1 MLSSDHGF
9 MNHQTLPQALPLRIQ
24 QPHHQH
30 HHHGPAVA
38 DPRGYPGPTSYEER
52 SSPMLSHGGN
62 NVRHRL
68 RTYDV
73 ESQ

>member
-1 MLSSDHGF
+1 MTR
-9 MNHQTLPQALPLRIQ
+9 QTLPQALPLRIQ
-24 QPHHQH
+24 QHH

-52 SSPMLSHGGN
+52 SSPMLSHGGD